1 MTKSDIKAIVIDDSQ
16 QARKLLRLML
26 AEVAPQIEVC
36 AEAENLD
43 EAVLLMRERQPSL
56 VFLDIEMPGKSGL
69 QILDEIDRNELNYE
83 IIFTTAYNQF
93 AIQAFKLSA
102 VDYLLKPLEEQQLKD
117 AIAKASERI
126 KWSSMANEYE
136 LLRQNLQNVGDKTLR
151 IPTAMGYVYVNVGNL
166 LYIEADG
173 SYARIHCL
181 DRETITV
188 SKNLKY
194 FETAL
199 EGIDFI
205 VRPHRSFLVNIHHID
220 RFDKSDRGR
229 ICMKNGTLIDLS
241 RERRGD
247 FFAALARFNYM

>member
-1 MTKSDIKAIVIDDSQ
+1 MTNSDLKAIVIDDSQ

-26 AEVAPQIEVC
+26 AEVAPHVEVC
-36 AEAENLD
+36 AEAESLD
-43 EAVLLMRERQPSL
+43 EAVALMKTHRPKIA
-56 VFLDIEMPGKSGL
+56 FLDIEMPGKSGL
-69 QILDEIDRNELNYE
+69 QILEEIDRNELDFE

-102 VDYLLKPLEEQQLKD
+102 VDYLLKPVDEQQLKD
-117 AIAKASERI
+117 ALAKASERI
-126 KWSSMANEYE
+126 KWSSLANEYE
-136 LLRQNLQNVGDKTLR
+136 LLRQNLQNNGDKILR
-151 IPTAMGYVYVNVGNL
+151 IPTAEGYVFIHVSNL

-173 SYARIHCL
+173 SYTRVHCINR
-181 DRETITV
+181 DVITV

-205 VRPHRSFLVNIHHID
+205 VRPHRSFLINIHHID
-220 RFDKSDRGR
+220 RFNKSERGR
-229 ICMKNGTLIDLS
+229 ICMKNGTMIDLS
-241 RERRGD
+241 RVRRGD